1 MRIDSP
7 IDEMDR
13 RIIRLLQKNGRM
25 PNTEIAREIAVT
37 ETTVRHRVNRLIDE
51 GLIQIVAVP
60 TPKAAESNVSAIVGL
75 SVQPPHMQTIA
86 TRIRELSEV
95 RYVGLSVG
103 RYDII
108 VEAFFRDKEHLLEF
122 VSMTLGAMDGIV
134 SSETSLILRVAK
146 FAYEWEIQ

>member
-25 PNTEIAREIAVT
+25 PSTEIAREIAVT

-86 TRIRELSEV
+86 RAFGSCRRFATSACRSAATTSSSKRSSATRS
-95 RYVGLSVG
+95 
-103 RYDII
+103 
-108 VEAFFRDKEHLLEF
+108 
-122 VSMTLGAMDGIV
+122 TC
-134 SSETSLILRVAK
+134 SSSSR
-146 FAYEWEIQ
+146 